1 MSYLELRTTPREVPG
16 RMSKSEYC
24 LTVLDEII
32 RVGNVRRDVT
42 VKLLLAV
49 DRKNFAVFDE
59 TVR

>member
-1 MSYLELRTTPREVPG
+1 
-16 RMSKSEYC
+16 MSKSEYC

>member
-24 LTVLDEII
+24 RTVLDEII

-59 TVR
+59 TVQ